1 MTRRRIGKTQGY
13 GVFSICFCRVYT
25 RMEVLVWA
33 LSLRIHNASGWVEP
47 SLKFDIQ
54 LIGVPNN
61 LSSQI
66 KSW

>member
-1 MTRRRIGKTQGY
+1 
-13 GVFSICFCRVYT
+13 
-25 RMEVLVWA
+25 MEVLVWA
-33 LSLRIHNASGWVEP
+33 LSLSIHNASGWVEP

-66 KSW
+66 KSMVKKINESGCDYRFFLVERW

>member
-1 MTRRRIGKTQGY
+1 MDWKKNPEKTSADCPQEY
-13 GVFSICFCRVYT
+13 PRQE
-25 RMEVLVWA
+25 RL
-33 LSLRIHNASGWVEP
+33 